1 MGKMNG
7 YRAENDEIN
16 REAFYGALSL
26 TIFISVRNIFFLFLQ
41 YFSQLLLSKKICYYL
56 IIFDCVLCAF
66 AQSIE
71 EFLSAFLPLLT

>member
-26 TIFISVRNIFFLFLQ
+26 TIFVFFCAVPTVLHSIALVV
-41 YFSQLLLSKKICYYL
+41 
-56 IIFDCVLCAF
+56 II
-66 AQSIE
+66 
-71 EFLSAFLPLLT
+71 

>member
-26 TIFISVRNIFFLFLQ
+26 TNFCIYTKYFFAVPTVLHSIALVE
-41 YFSQLLLSKKICYYL
+41 KKNV
-56 IIFDCVLCAF
+56 II
-66 AQSIE
+66 
-71 EFLSAFLPLLT
+71 